1 MSGVEIDIRH
11 LHSLVLVHNDINS
24 SNELFDEDTN
34 KDNSIIIDFDS
45 WWPVEENLEGVGRTL
60 EWYDESVNLFL
71 RRNNWDGLYE
81 SWQCLSDNGTKNLK
95 FKNW

>member
-81 SWQCLSDNGTKNLK
+81 S
-95 FKNW
+95 